1 MIGPNYGK
9 QGQWIR
15 IWENHFPDD
24 VIHRCSQC
32 GIIIGKA
39 KTATA
44 DWLPGD
50 YCPNCH
56 ADMRSKADFK
66 CVLIHSGTQQKG

>member
-15 IWENHFPDD
+15 IWDNYFPDD
-24 VIHRCSQC
+24 VIHKCSLC

-44 DWLPGD
+44 NWLPGD

-56 ADMRSKADFK
+56 ADMRSKPTTA
-66 CVLIHSGTQQKG
+66 VPNVVSNAE